1 MTEVLMKTW
10 KGAKFCN
17 QACVE
22 RRPSNAVRK
31 REKMRNAHISEMR
44 SKLVPNLLQQLETS
58 SANTTCR
65 QLVNRFV
72 TTCAFLRVYTYVY
85 WSRSPRVAIYL
96 WKLNWK
102 SECTDEWWNLWLMPG
117 SSFIVILFQE
127 ARGRMSKC
135 SYSAQCISARGT
147 CNFIRNV

>member
-1 MTEVLMKTW
+1 MTEVLIDE
-10 KGAKFCN
+10 KFCN

-72 TTCAFLRVYTYVY
+72 TTCAFLRVYHVC
-85 WSRSPRVAIYL
+85 IL
-96 WKLNWK
+96 K
-102 SECTDEWWNLWLMPG
+102 SFAT
-117 SSFIVILFQE
+117 
-127 ARGRMSKC
+127 C
-135 SYSAQCISARGT
+135 SYLSLKIELK
-147 CNFIRNV
+147 I